1 MIIIE
6 FDNEKKVFLQIQK
19 IKQMNELLNLLLS
32 NFIFDI
38 NTKSRSLK
46 SLWLKKLR
54 LLRVSTSTEAYEI
67 NKKRSLQT
75 IQSGLVTIVKNL
87 QQSVILHPLDKC
99 T

>member
-46 SLWLKKLR
+46 SLLLKKLR

>member
-87 QQSVILHPLDKC
+87 
-99 T
+99 